1 MSYRRARLPAVSIL
15 CAAVLALAAC
25 EDKETAP
32 EQRHTGL
39 SHFQQFIQ
47 KTGGLKSLNTYYRQR
62 PQIQAEERIGVLY
75 DGARTEGEVMRF
87 RDKAT
92 TKEML
97 PALQAVRKRLGESEN
112 CAARGYFIACG
123 DDKFVEVFR
132 KWQ

>member
-1 MSYRRARLPAVSIL
+1 MSYQRARLPAVSIL
-15 CAAVLALAAC
+15 CAATLVLAAC
-25 EDKETAP
+25 EDKKTAP

-39 SHFQQFIQ
+39 SNFQQFIQ

-62 PQIQAEERIGVLY
+62 PQIQAEERIGVIY

-87 RDKAT
+87 KDKAT

-123 DDKFVEVFR
+123 DEKFVEIFR
-132 KWQ
+132 KWE

>member
-1 MSYRRARLPAVSIL
+1 MNHQRGRLSAVAIL
-15 CAAVLALAAC
+15 CAATFLVVAC
-25 EDKETAP
+25 QEKQTAP

-47 KTGGLKSLNTYYRQR
+47 KTGGLKSLNSYYRQR
-62 PQIQAEERIGVLY
+62 PQIQAEERLAVLY

-92 TKEML
+92 MKEML

-123 DDKFVEVFR
+123 DEKFVEIFR
-132 KWQ
+132 KWE

>member
-1 MSYRRARLPAVSIL
+1 MSYRRALPAVSML
-15 CAAVLALAAC
+15 FAATFALAAC
-25 EDKETAP
+25 QEKQTAP

-39 SHFQQFIQ
+39 STFVQFIQ

-62 PQIQAEERIGVLY
+62 PQIPAEERIGVIY

-87 RDKAT
+87 SDKAT

-123 DDKFVEVFR
+123 DEKFVEIFR
-132 KWQ
+132 KWE

>member
-1 MSYRRARLPAVSIL
+1 MSYQRGLPAVAIL
-15 CAAVLALAAC
+15 CAAAVALAAC
-25 EDKETAP
+25 QDKQTAP

-62 PQIQAEERIGVLY
+62 PEIQSEERIGVIY

-87 RDKAT
+87 KEKAI

-97 PALQAVRKRLGESEN
+97 PALQAVRKRLGETEN

-123 DDKFVEVFR
+123 EEKFVEIFR

>member
-1 MSYRRARLPAVSIL
+1 MSHRRALPAVVIL
-15 CAAVLALAAC
+15 FAAGVALSAC
-25 EDKETAP
+25 QEKQTAP

-62 PQIQAEERIGVLY
+62 PQIQAEERIGVIY

-87 RDKAT
+87 KDKAT

-123 DDKFVEVFR
+123 DEKFVEIFR
-132 KWQ
+132 KWE